1 MRSQLR
7 FVMHPLDEAPFI
19 AALLA
24 DTSVQLIDGPRWP
37 EQLPVT
43 TRNLAQIKRS
53 YCIIWSP
60 QDRASLSARFIPTC
74 NDWYCGSEQVTIQFL
89 RSEIRGSVITEGRIA
104 VSTNELTPEEAAGV
118 EKRFKALLR
127 FIKKQHRNKVLS
139 WCNPH
144 VPLVPVAAIAQE
156 GEKRSPNPSSPDASC
171 WIGPHAMQW
180 LAQDPAHCAKQ
191 AFNARVEGRLV

>member
-24 DTSVQLIDGPRWP
+24 DPSVQLIDGPRWP

-43 TRNLAQIKRS
+43 TRDLAQIKRS

-74 NDWYCGSEQVTIQFL
+74 NDWYCDSEQVTIQFL
-89 RSEIRGSVITEGRIA
+89 RSEIRGSVISEGRIA
-104 VSTNELTPEEAAGV
+104 VSTNELTLKEAAGV
-118 EKRFKALLR
+118 EKRYKALSR
-127 FIKKQHRNKVLS
+127 FIKKQYRNKVLS
-139 WCNPH
+139 WCNPQ
-144 VPLVPVAAIAQE
+144 VAAVPAVPA
-156 GEKRSPNPSSPDASC
+156 GEKRSPNPSEPDASC
-171 WIGPHAMQW
+171 WIGPHAQQW
-180 LAQDPAHCAKQ
+180 LAHNPAHCAKQ
-191 AFNARVEGRLV
+191 AFNARSEGRLV